1 MTIQRFNFF
10 NVLRGDAV
18 DSLAR
23 ARLQKWG
30 CCMRT
35 LLSRATQ
42 VDPSFNVGV
51 GLVVILAVAEIF
63 AATSYYVGRVRAART
78 PVQAVATSVARPVAP
93 PVSTPAAAN
102 ATAVVSPATQTAP
115 SPEAVAQTPPPSLVD
130 QLLREG
136 TELRDRGDT
145 TNALARFEEALDSE
159 PSNVTVLEEI
169 AKTYDS
175 MQVYDKSNEVWRKLH
190 DMGPSAGEAY
200 ELADQR
206 LKLGVPTPATTDAGV
221 ARASLDAAS
230 HRDVAGNPEGSV
242 MGITEVK
249 VAETSDPD
257 AETSLAL
264 QIGIKKQPG
273 ATIDHTKVK
282 ILVEFYDTVGDKDVK
297 LTDADVNYEWLTP
310 KHDWADTNPEVLS
323 VSYLRP
329 KTRVGSPESS
339 LSEAAATV
347 RPGQKGRGTK
357 GSATVGKRKYLGYRI
372 RIYYD
377 DKLQAVQAE
386 PSRLLQLF
394 PAAENTSA
402 Q

>member
-1 MTIQRFNFF
+1 
-10 NVLRGDAV
+10 
-18 DSLAR
+18 
-23 ARLQKWG
+23 
-30 CCMRT
+30 MRT

-42 VDPSFNVGV
+42 VDPSFNVGL

-63 AATSYYVGRVRAART
+63 AVTSYYVGRIRPART
-78 PVQAVATSVARPVAP
+78 SVQAVATTLPRPAA
-93 PVSTPAAAN
+93 SPAAAP
-102 ATAVVSPATQTAP
+102 SPAHVAP
-115 SPEAVAQTPPPSLVD
+115 SPEAVPESPPPSLVD

-136 TELRDRGDT
+136 VEMRDRGDT

-159 PSNVTVLEEI
+159 PNNVTALEEI

-175 MQVYDKSNEVWRKLH
+175 MQLYDKSNDVWRKLH
-190 DMGPSAGEAY
+190 DMGPSAGAAY

-206 LKLGVPTPATTDAGV
+206 LKLGVSTPATTEAGM
-221 ARASLDAAS
+221 ASASLNAAAS
-230 HRDVAGNPEGSV
+230 QRDVGGNAEGSV

-249 VAETSDPD
+249 AAETPDPD
-257 AETSLAL
+257 AETNLAL
-264 QIGIKKQPG
+264 RIGIKKQPG
-273 ATIDHTKVK
+273 ATVDHTKVK

-297 LTDADVNYEWLTP
+297 LTDADVNYEWLTA

-329 KTRVGSPESS
+329 KTGVASPESS

-347 RPGQKGRGTK
+347 RPGQKGRAK
-357 GSATVGKRKYLGYRI
+357 GSTADSGKRKYLGYRI

-394 PAAENTSA
+394 PASENSSA

>member
-1 MTIQRFNFF
+1 LTAW
-10 NVLRGDAV
+10 RG
-18 DSLAR
+18 R
-23 ARLQKWG
+23 AYRNG
-30 CCMRT
+30 VYCCMRT

-42 VDPSFNVGV
+42 IDPSFNVGL
-51 GLVVILAVAEIF
+51 GLVVILAVVEIF
-63 AATSYYVGRVRAART
+63 AATSYYLGRVRAART
-78 PVQAVATSVARPVAP
+78 PAQAVATSVARPVAP
-93 PVSTPAAAN
+93 PASTPPAATTTSAM
-102 ATAVVSPATQTAP
+102 APPATQTAP
-115 SPEAVAQTPPPSLVD
+115 SPEAVTHPPPPSLVD

-145 TNALARFEEALDSE
+145 TNALARFEEALDSG

-175 MQVYDKSNEVWRKLH
+175 MQVYEKSNEVWRKLH

-206 LKLGVPTPATTDAGV
+206 LKLGVPTPATTNAGL
-221 ARASLDAAS
+221 ASAPLDAAS
-230 HRDVAGNPEGSV
+230 HRDVGGNPEGSV

-249 VAETSDPD
+249 AAETSDPD
-257 AETSLAL
+257 AETNLAL
-264 QIGIKKQPG
+264 QIGIKKQSG

-310 KHDWADTNPEVLS
+310 RHDWADANPEILL

-329 KTRVGSPESS
+329 KTGVGSPESS
-339 LSEAAATV
+339 LSEAAATI
-347 RPGQKGRGTK
+347 RPGQKSRGAK
-357 GSATVGKRKYLGYRI
+357 SSAPDAGKRKYLGYRI

-394 PAAENTSA
+394 PAAETSSA

>member
-1 MTIQRFNFF
+1 
-10 NVLRGDAV
+10 
-18 DSLAR
+18 
-23 ARLQKWG
+23 
-30 CCMRT
+30 MRT

-42 VDPSFNVGV
+42 IDPSFNVGL
-51 GLVVILAVAEIF
+51 GLVVIIAVAEIF
-63 AATSYYVGRVRAART
+63 AVTSYYIGRMRPGRT
-78 PVQAVATSVARPVAP
+78 PTQAVATTVSRPAAP
-93 PVSTPAAAN
+93 PVSTPAMAP
-102 ATAVVSPATQTAP
+102 PATRTAP
-115 SPEAVAQTPPPSLVD
+115 SPETVAQTPPPSLIG
-130 QLLREG
+130 QLVREG

-145 TNALARFEEALDSE
+145 TNALARFEEALESE
-159 PSNVTVLEEI
+159 PSNVNVLEEI

-175 MQVYDKSNEVWRKLH
+175 MQLYDKSNEVWRKLH

-206 LKLGVPTPATTDAGV
+206 LKLGVSTPATTDAGM
-221 ARASLDAAS
+221 AGASPDAAS
-230 HRDVAGNPEGSV
+230 HRDVGGNPEGSV

-249 VAETSDPD
+249 AAETPDPD
-257 AETSLAL
+257 AETNLSL

-273 ATIDHTKVK
+273 TTVDHTKVK

-297 LTDADVNYEWLTP
+297 LTDADVNYEWLTT
-310 KHDWADTNPEVLS
+310 KHDWSDPDPEVLS

-329 KTRVGSPESS
+329 KTGVGSPESS
-339 LSEAAATV
+339 LSEAAASV
-347 RPGQKGRGTK
+347 RPGQKGRVKSSTAD
-357 GSATVGKRKYLGYRI
+357 SGKRKYLGYRI

-394 PAAENTSA
+394 PAAENSSP

>member
-1 MTIQRFNFF
+1 
-10 NVLRGDAV
+10 
-18 DSLAR
+18 
-23 ARLQKWG
+23 
-30 CCMRT
+30 MRT

-42 VDPSFNVGV
+42 VDPSFNVGL

-249 VAETSDPD
+249 AAETSDPD

-357 GSATVGKRKYLGYRI
+357 GSATVGRRKYLGYRI

>member
-1 MTIQRFNFF
+1 
-10 NVLRGDAV
+10 
-18 DSLAR
+18 
-23 ARLQKWG
+23 
-30 CCMRT
+30 MRT

-42 VDPSFNVGV
+42 VDPSFNVGL
-51 GLVVILAVAEIF
+51 GLVVILALAEIF
-63 AATSYYVGRVRAART
+63 AVTSYYIGRVRPVRT
-78 PVQAVATSVARPVAP
+78 PAPAVATTVARPAAP
-93 PVSTPAAAN
+93 PVSTPAP
-102 ATAVVSPATQTAP
+102 PATQTAP
-115 SPEAVAQTPPPSLVD
+115 SPEAVAQTPPPSLVN

-136 TELRDRGDT
+136 VELRDRGDT
-145 TNALARFEEALDSE
+145 TNALARLEEALESE
-159 PSNVTVLEEI
+159 PSNVMVLEEI

-175 MQVYDKSNEVWRKLH
+175 MQLYDKSNEMWRKLH
-190 DMGPSAGEAY
+190 DIGPSAGQAY

-206 LKLGVPTPATTDAGV
+206 LKLGVSTPAATDPGMAS
-221 ARASLDAAS
+221 ASLDAAS
-230 HRDVAGNPEGSV
+230 HRDLGGNPEGAV
-242 MGITEVK
+242 MGIAEVK
-249 VAETSDPD
+249 ATETPDPD
-257 AETSLAL
+257 AETNLAL
-264 QIGIKKQPG
+264 RIGIKKQTG
-273 ATIDHTKVK
+273 ATVDHTKVK

-310 KHDWADTNPEVLS
+310 KHDWTEATPEVLS

-329 KTRVGSPESS
+329 KTGVGSPESS

-347 RPGQKGRGTK
+347 RPGQKGRGK
-357 GSATVGKRKYLGYRI
+357 GSTADSGKRKYLGYRI

>member
-1 MTIQRFNFF
+1 
-10 NVLRGDAV
+10 
-18 DSLAR
+18 
-23 ARLQKWG
+23 
-30 CCMRT
+30 MRT

-42 VDPSFNVGV
+42 VDPSFNVGL

-63 AATSYYVGRVRAART
+63 AVISYYIARVQPARA
-78 PVQAVATSVARPVAP
+78 PVPAQAVATTIARPAAP
-93 PVSTPAAAN
+93 PVSTPAPPA
-102 ATAVVSPATQTAP
+102 PATQTAP

-136 TELRDRGDT
+136 VELRDRGDT

-159 PSNVTVLEEI
+159 PNNVTLLEEI

-175 MQVYDKSNEVWRKLH
+175 MQLYDKSNEMWRKLH
-190 DMGPSAGEAY
+190 DMGPSTGEAY
-200 ELADQR
+200 ELANQR
-206 LKLGVPTPATTDAGV
+206 LKLGVSTPATAETGMASP
-221 ARASLDAAS
+221 SLDATANK
-230 HRDVAGNPEGSV
+230 DTGGNPEGSV
-242 MGITEVK
+242 MGIAEVK
-249 VAETSDPD
+249 AVETPDPD
-257 AETSLAL
+257 AETNLAL
-264 QIGIKKQPG
+264 RIGIKKQPG
-273 ATIDHTKVK
+273 ATVDHTKVK

-310 KHDWADTNPEVLS
+310 KHDWTDATPEVLS

-329 KTRVGSPESS
+329 KTGVGSPESS

-347 RPGQKGRGTK
+347 RPGQKGRSVK
-357 GSATVGKRKYLGYRI
+357 GSTADSAKRKYLGYRV

-394 PAAENTSA
+394 PASENGSA
-402 Q
+402 P

>member
-1 MTIQRFNFF
+1 
-10 NVLRGDAV
+10 
-18 DSLAR
+18 
-23 ARLQKWG
+23 
-30 CCMRT
+30 MRT

-42 VDPSFNVGV
+42 VDPSFNVGL
-51 GLVVILAVAEIF
+51 GLVVVLALAQIFAVA
-63 AATSYYVGRVRAART
+63 SYYVGRGRPVPT
-78 PVQAVATSVARPVAP
+78 PAQAVATTVARPAAP
-93 PVSTPAAAN
+93 PASTPAMAP
-102 ATAVVSPATQTAP
+102 PATKTAP
-115 SPEAVAQTPPPSLVD
+115 SPETVAQTPPPSLVD

-145 TNALARFEEALDSE
+145 TNALARFEEALESE
-159 PSNVTVLEEI
+159 PSNVMVLEEI

-175 MQVYDKSNEVWRKLH
+175 MQLYDKSNEAWRKLH
-190 DMGPSAGEAY
+190 DIGPSAGQAY

-206 LKLGVPTPATTDAGV
+206 LKLGVSTPASTDAV
-221 ARASLDAAS
+221 VTSASLDAAS
-230 HRDVAGNPEGSV
+230 HRDLGGNPEGAV

-249 VAETSDPD
+249 ATETPDPD
-257 AETSLAL
+257 AETNLTL
-264 QIGIKKQPG
+264 RIGIKKQTG
-273 ATIDHTKVK
+273 ATVDHTKVK

-310 KHDWADTNPEVLS
+310 KHDWTDPTPEVLS

-329 KTRVGSPESS
+329 KTAIVSPESS

-347 RPGQKGRGTK
+347 RPGQKSRSK
-357 GSATVGKRKYLGYRI
+357 SSLADSGKRKYLGYRI

-394 PAAENTSA
+394 PAAENSSA

>member
-1 MTIQRFNFF
+1 
-10 NVLRGDAV
+10 
-18 DSLAR
+18 
-23 ARLQKWG
+23 
-30 CCMRT
+30 MRT

-42 VDPSFNVGV
+42 VDPSFHVGL
-51 GLVVILAVAEIF
+51 GLVVILAVAEFF
-63 AATSYYVGRVRAART
+63 AVTSYYVGRVRSART
-78 PVQAVATSVARPVAP
+78 AQAVATTIARPVAP
-93 PVSTPAAAN
+93 PVSTPASAA
-102 ATAVVSPATQTAP
+102 PATQTAR
-115 SPEAVAQTPPPSLVD
+115 SPQAAAQTPPPSLVD

-136 TELRDRGDT
+136 IELRDRGDT

-159 PSNVTVLEEI
+159 PSNVTALEEI

-175 MQVYDKSNEVWRKLH
+175 MQLYDKSNDVWRKLH

-206 LKLGVPTPATTDAGV
+206 LKLGVPTPATTEAGM
-221 ARASLDAAS
+221 ASASLDAAS
-230 HRDVAGNPEGSV
+230 HRDVGGNPEGSV

-249 VAETSDPD
+249 AAETPDPD
-257 AETSLAL
+257 ADTNLAL
-264 QIGIKKQPG
+264 RIGIKKQPG
-273 ATIDHTKVK
+273 ATVDHTKVK

-310 KHDWADTNPEVLS
+310 KHDWTDTGPEVLS

-329 KTRVGSPESS
+329 KTGVGSPESS

-347 RPGQKGRGTK
+347 RPGQKSRSAK
-357 GSATVGKRKYLGYRI
+357 GSAADSGKRKYLGYRV

-394 PAAENTSA
+394 PAAETSSTP
-402 Q
+402 

>member
-1 MTIQRFNFF
+1 
-10 NVLRGDAV
+10 
-18 DSLAR
+18 
-23 ARLQKWG
+23 
-30 CCMRT
+30 MRT

-42 VDPSFNVGV
+42 VDPTFSVGL
-51 GLVVILAVAEIF
+51 GLVVILAMAEIF
-63 AATSYYVGRVRAART
+63 AATSYYVGRLQARRT
-78 PVQAVATSVARPVAP
+78 PAQAVVTSIAKPIAP
-93 PVSTPAAAN
+93 PVSAP
-102 ATAVVSPATQTAP
+102 ATAPSATQRAP
-115 SPEAVAQTPPPSLVD
+115 SPEAVPQTPPPSLVD

-136 TELRDRGDT
+136 TELRNRGDT

-175 MQVYDKSNEVWRKLH
+175 MQVYDKSNEVWGKLH

-200 ELADQR
+200 KLADQR
-206 LKLGVPTPATTDAGV
+206 LKLGVPTSATTDPAPAAALV
-221 ARASLDAAS
+221 DAAS
-230 HRDVAGNPEGSV
+230 HKDVGGNPDGSV

-249 VAETSDPD
+249 AAETSDPD
-257 AETSLAL
+257 AETNLAL

-310 KHDWADTNPEVLS
+310 KHDWTDTNPEVLS

-329 KTRVGSPESS
+329 KIGVGSPESS

-347 RPGQKGRGTK
+347 RPGQKSRVAK
-357 GSATVGKRKYLGYRI
+357 SSSADTGKRKYLGYRI

-394 PAAENTSA
+394 PAAESSSA